1 MYSLSRQR
9 VHDLPNPMY
18 YYFKIDE
25 SDSALSNDETSSV
38 ITTTSRTSRE
48 QVSSEPGGSL
58 KSPKISQRQE
68 DPGDDNQ
75 LINPNDVVRRNL
87 SPPSPLILTQAD
99 SNSTLSD
106 PKPED
111 AVGAEHSRVSFK
123 VIATASGSG
132 TVQAGEEVA
141 HILSDDI
148 EIADPADL
156 IEISTE
162 GITEAVVL
170 ERSVDVVV
178 AGASHRHQNVSL
190 PPSGNMATK
199 DQVAITANEE
209 VLPKRE
215 TPRRS
220 CTPKNRRA
228 LSISKKMNTRA
239 QSLYEATVEAAKDMT
254 SSESSVNTRP
264 KASKISGTSC
274 GANDIILPDQ
284 ILSETDEDIAASVN
298 TAPVTRTRQT
308 LSQPHGKDAGDAS
321 SNYISEE
328 MRKPSNG
335 NCRTRGQTQRHE
347 EVETRKWRLRTATNE
362 PIASQNT
369 REALKA
375 GKTPSP
381 TKKDKRARKRLPC
394 QEVKQESAVELI
406 HDLDEMPTGEPM
418 TKRRRGRRR
427 RCQEPSTDSDDLPTS
442 TSVAETQAKP
452 EGRKRRCRKS
462 NGPSDQIESHPSNF
476 ECGKCGVTSKTNH
489 DFVVHAAVHHGGLA
503 RKRGESQE
511 FTEDEIQAAI
521 RLSFMRSPTVSCY
534 RCVSRKFTSHIGL
547 NYHLT
552 TCGKTKE
559 ELEAAKTPC
568 PVRGCGYR
576 GFPQNL

>member
-1 MYSLSRQR
+1 
-9 VHDLPNPMY
+9 
-18 YYFKIDE
+18 
-25 SDSALSNDETSSV
+25 
-38 ITTTSRTSRE
+38 
-48 QVSSEPGGSL
+48 
-58 KSPKISQRQE
+58 
-68 DPGDDNQ
+68 
-75 LINPNDVVRRNL
+75 
-87 SPPSPLILTQAD
+87 
-99 SNSTLSD
+99 
-106 PKPED
+106 
-111 AVGAEHSRVSFK
+111 
-123 VIATASGSG
+123 
-132 TVQAGEEVA
+132 
-141 HILSDDI
+141 
-148 EIADPADL
+148 
-156 IEISTE
+156 
-162 GITEAVVL
+162 
-170 ERSVDVVV
+170 
-178 AGASHRHQNVSL
+178 
-190 PPSGNMATK
+190 MATK
-199 DQVAITANEE
+199 DHVAITANEE

-284 ILSETDEDIAASVN
+284 ILNETDEDIAASVN

-347 EVETRKWRLRTATNE
+347 EVETRKRRVRTATSE
-362 PIASQNT
+362 LIASHNT
-369 REALKA
+369 RETLKA

-381 TKKDKRARKRLPC
+381 AKKEKRARKRLPC

-406 HDLDEMPTGEPM
+406 HDLEEMPTGEPM
-418 TKRRRGRRR
+418 PKRRRGRPR
-427 RCQEPSTDSDDLPTS
+427 RCQEPSTDSDDFPTS
-442 TSVAETQAKP
+442 TSVAETPTKP
-452 EGRKRRCRKS
+452 EGRKQRRGRTS
-462 NGPSDQIESHPSNF
+462 NGVNGPSDQIQSHPSNF
-476 ECGKCGVTSKTNH
+476 ECGKCAMTSKTNH

-521 RLSFMRSPTVSCY
+521 RLSFMRSTTVSCY

-547 NYHLT
+547 NYHLA

-559 ELEAAKTPC
+559 ELEVKTAGTLL
-568 PVRGCGYR
+568 RGTW
-576 GFPQNL
+576 F

>member
-1 MYSLSRQR
+1 M
-9 VHDLPNPMY
+9 HLPQSNVLH
-18 YYFKIDE
+18 FKIDE

-178 AGASHRHQNVSL
+178 AGASHRHQDVSL
-190 PPSGNMATK
+190 PSSGDMATK

-220 CTPKNRRA
+220 CTPKTRRA
-228 LSISKKMNTRA
+228 LSVSKKMNTRA

-284 ILSETDEDIAASVN
+284 ILNETDEDIAASVH
-298 TAPVTRTRQT
+298 TPPVTRMRQT
-308 LSQPHGKDAGDAS
+308 LSQPHGKDSGDAS

-347 EVETRKWRLRTATNE
+347 EVETRKRRVRTATSE
-362 PIASQNT
+362 PIASHNT
-369 REALKA
+369 RETLKA

-381 TKKDKRARKRLPC
+381 AKKEKRARKRLPC

-406 HDLDEMPTGEPM
+406 HDLEEMPTGEPM
-418 TKRRRGRRR
+418 PKRRRGRPR
-427 RCQEPSTDSDDLPTS
+427 RCQEPSTDSDDFPTS
-442 TSVAETQAKP
+442 TSVAETPTKP
-452 EGRKRRCRKS
+452 EGRKQRRGRTS
-462 NGPSDQIESHPSNF
+462 NGVNGPSDQIQSHPSNF
-476 ECGKCGVTSKTNH
+476 ECGKCAMTSKTNH

-521 RLSFMRSPTVSCY
+521 RLSFMRSTTVSCY

-547 NYHLT
+547 NYHLA

-559 ELEAAKTPC
+559 ELEVKTAGTLL
-568 PVRGCGYR
+568 RGTW
-576 GFPQNL
+576 F

>member
-1 MYSLSRQR
+1 
-9 VHDLPNPMY
+9 MY

-48 QVSSEPGGSL
+48 QVSSEPGGNL

-87 SPPSPLILTQAD
+87 SPPSPRILTQAD

-111 AVGAEHSRVSFK
+111 AELGAEHSRVSFK

-178 AGASHRHQNVSL
+178 AGASHRHQNVAS
-190 PPSGNMATK
+190 PPSGDMATK
-199 DQVAITANEE
+199 DQVTITANEE

-220 CTPKNRRA
+220 CTPKTRRA

-254 SSESSVNTRP
+254 SSESSVNTRQ
-264 KASKISGTSC
+264 KASKIAGTSC
-274 GANDIILPDQ
+274 GASDIILPDQ
-284 ILSETDEDIAASVN
+284 ILSETDEDIAASFH
-298 TAPVTRTRQT
+298 TPPVTRMRQM

-362 PIASQNT
+362 TIVGSQNT
-369 REALKA
+369 RETLKA

-381 TKKDKRARKRLPC
+381 SRKDKRVRKRLPC

-427 RCQEPSTDSDDLPTS
+427 RCQEPSTDSGDLPTS
-442 TSVAETQAKP
+442 TSVAETPAKP
-452 EGRKRRCRKS
+452 EGRNRRGRKS
-462 NGPSDQIESHPSNF
+462 NGPSDQIESRPSNF
-476 ECGKCGVTSKTNH
+476 ECGKCAMTSKTNH